1 MPRYIREGSA
11 RHLPAEDD
19 AGRLD
24 ESHQDQLQFL
34 PPPRPA
40 SRYGRAALHLDLTL
54 LRSALVLHNELLE
67 CGKLLCH
74 DRLRRLIDKFRVGT
88 KFCVG

>member
-1 MPRYIREGSA
+1 VKGQRGICLLKTM
-11 RHLPAEDD
+11 LEDLMSLTKID
-19 AGRLD
+19 FN
-24 ESHQDQLQFL
+24 ST

-40 SRYGRAALHLDLTL
+40 SRYGRAALQLDLTL

-74 DRLRRLIDKFRVGT
+74 DRLRRLIDKFRGGT